1 MLNAL
6 DRERIEAAVAKAEA
20 GTSGEIVCVLASEVS
35 HYPEVALGW
44 AALISLA
51 LPPLA
56 MVLGVRPLALAAD
69 AGFWMAAQA
78 GALEGEL
85 VLALGLYA
93 LLQTALFVLV
103 FLLLEIPIVRRLATP
118 GPLKRRKVE
127 RAAHQQFAAISARA
141 AGSDTGVL
149 IFVAVDDR
157 QVRILAEKALHEK
170 ADEAAWKAAADA
182 IGAAMKGGEDP
193 TAGIVRAIEICGA
206 ALAEHF
212 PSGGGGRG
220 HVFSPRPVDI

>member
-6 DRERIEAAVAKAEA
+6 DQDRIAAAVAKAEE
-20 GTSGEIVCVLASEVS
+20 GTSGEIVCVLAAEVS

-44 AALISLA
+44 AALVALV

-56 MVLGVRPLALAAD
+56 LALGLRPLGMAAD
-69 AGFWMAAQA
+69 AGYWVATQA

-85 VLALGLYA
+85 VLFLALYA
-93 LLQTALFVLV
+93 LVQTVLFILV
-103 FLLLEIPIVRRLATP
+103 FLLLEIPAVRRQLTP
-118 GPLKRRKVE
+118 AILKRHKVE

-141 AGSDTGVL
+141 AGSETGVL

-157 QVRILAEKALHEK
+157 QVVILADKALHEK

-182 IGAAMKGGEDP
+182 IGGAMKGGHDP
-193 TAGIVRAIEICGA
+193 TAGIVRAIEICGEPLRA
-206 ALAEHF
+206 HF
-212 PSGGGGRG
+212 PAEGGRG
-220 HVFSPRPVDI
+220 HVFSARPVEI

>member
-1 MLNAL
+1 MLNTL
-6 DRERIEAAVAKAEA
+6 DQDRIATAVAAAEA
-20 GTSGEIVCVLASEVS
+20 GTSGEIICVVAAEVS

-44 AALISLA
+44 AAVAALV
-51 LPPLA
+51 LPPLGL
-56 MVLGVRPLALAAD
+56 VLGARPLAMAGD

-85 VLALGLYA
+85 VLALLLYA
-93 LLQTALFVLV
+93 LLQTILFILV
-103 FLLLEIPIVRRLATP
+103 FLLLEIPAARRLATP
-118 GPLKRRKVE
+118 TLLKKHKVA

-157 QVRILAEKALHEK
+157 QVVVLAEKALHEK

-182 IGAAMKGGEDP
+182 VSAAMKSGHDP
-193 TAGIVRAIEICGA
+193 TSGIVKAVEICGD
-206 ALAEHF
+206 ALRAHF
-212 PSGGGGRG
+212 PGDGGG
-220 HVFSPRPVDI
+220 HVFSARPVEI